1 MAKSKETFQKREK
14 EKKRIKLKQEKQ
26 QRREERKNN
35 KKDGD
40 SLNSMIAYVDE
51 NGNIT
56 DTPPDF
62 SRRKE
67 INVEDIVIGIP
78 KQEEITDVIRQGVVS
93 FFNKEKG
100 FGFITETGKSEKYFF
115 HVNDLSERIEESD
128 KVNFQIERGPRGL
141 NATAITRQK

>member
-14 EKKRIKLKQEKQ
+14 EKKRIKIKQEKQ
-26 QRREERKNN
+26 QKREERKTS
-35 KKDGD
+35 KKEGD
-40 SLNSMIAYVDE
+40 SFDSMIAYVDE

-67 INVEDIVIGIP
+67 INVEDIVIGVP
-78 KQEEITDVIRQGVVS
+78 KQEEITDDIRQGVVS
-93 FFNKEKG
+93 FFNKAKG
-100 FGFITETGKSEKYFF
+100 FGFIIETGKSEKYFF
-115 HVNDLSERIEESD
+115 HVNDLSELIDEGD
-128 KVNFQIERGPRGL
+128 KVDFQIERGPRGL